1 MPSHTNVGQTLSSV
15 NPAKE
20 QDRQRAIRLK
30 LSRME
35 TAPARRAAY
44 PPGPALST
52 GFAALDAALGMGGL
66 PRGCLVE
73 LFGPSCGKTT
83 LALQVA
89 AHLQKQGLTAVWI
102 DSDHAF
108 DPLYAV
114 KLGVEIE
121 RLPVV
126 EPETA
131 EEALEIA
138 RRLAISSAVDLLVV
152 DSAAALVPI
161 LELETGVGASGPG
174 LHSRVLASGLRRLAT
189 AVTMAGAVVLFLNQT
204 RGRPEASGGEAETSA
219 GGPPLKLYAALRI
232 ALGPAGGRRVRF
244 RVLKNKVAA
253 AFTEGDLEWK
263 QGLGFLESP

>member
-1 MPSHTNVGQTLSSV
+1 M
-15 NPAKE
+15 KE
-20 QDRQRAIRLK
+20 EDRQRAIRLK
-30 LSRME
+30 LSQME
-35 TAPARRAAY
+35 SAPVRRTGY
-44 PPGPALST
+44 PAGPALPT
-52 GFAALDAALGMGGL
+52 GFAALDAALGTGGL

-89 AHLQKQGLTAVWI
+89 AHLQKQGSTVAWI

-114 KLGVEIE
+114 KLGVAIE
-121 RLPVV
+121 RMPVV
-126 EPETA
+126 EPESA

-138 RRLAISSAVDLLVV
+138 RRLVLSGAVDLLVV
-152 DSAAALVPI
+152 DSAAALVPS

-189 AVTMAGAVVLFLNQT
+189 AVTKAGSSVLFLNQT
-204 RGRPEASGGEAETSA
+204 RGRPEPSGGEAETSA
-219 GGPPLKLYAALRI
+219 GGPPLKLYAAVRI
-232 ALGPAGGRRVRF
+232 ALGPAGERRVRF

-253 AFTEGDLEWK
+253 AFAEGELRWK
-263 QGLGFLESP
+263 PGLGFAESP

>member
-1 MPSHTNVGQTLSSV
+1 M
-15 NPAKE
+15 KE
-20 QDRQRAIRLK
+20 EDRQRAIHLRL
-30 LSRME
+30 SQMQS
-35 TAPARRAAY
+35 APAGGAGRRPGAAL
-44 PPGPALST
+44 AT
-52 GFAALDAALGMGGL
+52 GFAALDAALGRGGL
-66 PRGCLVE
+66 PHGCLVE

-89 AHLQKQGLTAVWI
+89 AHVQKQGSTVAWI

-126 EPETA
+126 EPESA

-138 RRLAISSAVDLLVV
+138 RRLAISGAVDLLVV
-152 DSAAALVPI
+152 DSAAALVPS
-161 LELETGVGASGPG
+161 LELETGIGLSGPG

-189 AVTMAGAVVLFLNQT
+189 AVARAGASVLVLNQT
-204 RGRPEASGGEAETSA
+204 RGRPEPSGGEAETTA
-219 GGPPLKLYAALRI
+219 GGPPLKLYAAVRI
-232 ALGPAGGRRVRF
+232 ALVPAGDRRVRF

-253 AFTEGDLEWK
+253 AFVEGDLVGK
-263 QGLGFLESP
+263 PGLGFAESP